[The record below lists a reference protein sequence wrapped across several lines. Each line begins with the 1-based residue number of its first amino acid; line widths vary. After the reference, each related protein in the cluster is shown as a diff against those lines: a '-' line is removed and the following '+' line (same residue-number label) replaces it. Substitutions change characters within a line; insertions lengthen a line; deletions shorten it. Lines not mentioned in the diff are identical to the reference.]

1 MTGKS
6 GNMKIVF
13 FATPEYVLP
22 ILEALHKKFRD
33 KRGSSPII
41 AVVTQK
47 PRPTGRKQELK
58 YSAVDTWAHKH
69 GIPIYFDPQKLIE
82 KKVHADLGIAASYGG
97 LLPEKLINYF
107 PLGIL
112 VIHPSLLPL
121 FRWGSP
127 VPATIVT
134 DTNPTGVT
142 ILKMDSKFDHGP
154 IITRFKEAV
163 EPNDTYE
170 TLRDRLFLRSAD
182 VLVELIDP
190 YLTGKIKPKS
200 QDDSKATY
208 ARMIKKEDAFIPPE
222 YFDAAVRGK
231 KLAVSWN
238 IPFIKP
244 GF

>member
-1 MTGKS
+1 M
-6 GNMKIVF
+6 
-13 FATPEYVLP
+13 
-22 ILEALHKKFRD
+22 
-33 KRGSSPII
+33 
-41 AVVTQK
+41 
-47 PRPTGRKQELK
+47 
-58 YSAVDTWAHKH
+58 
-69 GIPIYFDPQKLIE
+69 
-82 KKVHADLGIAASYGG
+82 GIAASYGG

-244 GF
+244 GFLLEVTPLNIERFIRAMSPWPRAWTYVCLMSNGQRLKKRIKILSSHIDLTISHQPLVIDEVQLEGKNTVTWKQFKEAYPKAKFEAE